1 MKCQHSRWHASK
13 SFTRESCHRVVERH
27 EYGSLLKLHIMQWIW
42 SFPHSSRELLMLK
55 WSAAG
60 KPTSAELQ
68 HWMKRTTTGWV
79 MFSHSS
85 AVDYT
90 STVKGLAQIEF
101 NSCSNFYGY
110 CRQYYRVEWEWMKT
124 ACCECTYTCPD
135 IDWSSVLRFKF
146 NLSCTR
152 SKRI

>member
-110 CRQYYRVEWEWMKT
+110 CRQYYRVGVDRLLRVYVHLSGYWLI
-124 ACCECTYTCPD
+124 ECITFQ
-135 IDWSSVLRFKF
+135 IQFILH
-146 NLSCTR
+146 
-152 SKRI
+152 